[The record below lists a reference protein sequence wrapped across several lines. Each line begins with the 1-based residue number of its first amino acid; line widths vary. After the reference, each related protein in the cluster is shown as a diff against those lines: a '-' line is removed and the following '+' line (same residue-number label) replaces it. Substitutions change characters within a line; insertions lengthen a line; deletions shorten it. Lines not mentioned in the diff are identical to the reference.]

1 MAATLPTIDDV
12 YGHKKLEAWK
22 LQNDLQKLLEYAANT
37 PSRCFAGNAYLY
49 HYQIEN
55 LCNVRINGKDSLREV
70 MADPTRYAV
79 FYQRVLDMGRSGS
92 LPNRVYEHHRFNGG
106 AVFFKPTTAKYIAKL
121 FGATH
126 MLDPTAGWGG
136 RMLGAWA
143 AGCAY
148 TGFDINTDLKPA
160 YDTMLDSNYIKT
172 YTRHERPLN
181 MRWENVLTADISGV
195 DYDLVLTSPPYI
207 NKEMY
212 PHMPAFESKAKF
224 YTDFLIPLINKC
236 RDNMKR
242 SGWVCIN
249 ISPAMYKDLTVTHKY
264 QVCERQEPLLQQK
277 RLGKDKADMIYCW
290 QVTREAPAPV
300 AAVAEVS
307 AAVSGPSYSPA

>member
-1 MAATLPTIDDV
+1 MLPSIKDV
-12 YGHKKLEAWK
+12 YDHKKITDSK
-22 LQNDLQKLLEYAANT
+22 LHNDLTKLINYKTDAPT
-37 PSRCFAGNAYLY
+37 RCFAGNAFLY

-79 FYQRVLDMGRSGS
+79 FYQRVLDMGRTGS

-143 AGCAY
+143 AKSRY
-148 TGFDINTDLKPA
+148 TGFDINTDLRPA
-160 YDTMLDSNYIKT
+160 YDSMMTK
-172 YTRHERPLN
+172 
-181 MRWENVLTADISGV
+181 MREWFHIPADKYKLVWENFLTADISGI

-236 RDNMKR
+236 RDNMKK

-249 ISPAMYKDLTVTHKY
+249 ISPAMYMDLTVTHKY
-264 QVCERQEPLLQQK
+264 PVCERQEPLLQQK

-290 QVTREAPAPV
+290 QVTREVPAPV
-300 AAVAEVS
+300 VVAEES

>member
-1 MAATLPTIDDV
+1 MAAIIPTIEDV
-12 YGHKKLEAWK
+12 YAHKKITGSK
-22 LQNDLQKLLEYAANT
+22 LTNDLQKLLEYDADKPN
-37 PSRCFAGNAYLY
+37 RCFAGNAFLF
-49 HYQIEN
+49 HHQIEN
-55 LCNVRINGKDSLREV
+55 LCNVRNNGKESLREV
-70 MADPTRYAV
+70 MSDPTKYAA
-79 FYQRVLDMGRSGS
+79 FYQRVLDMGRSGNM
-92 LPNRVYEHHRFNGG
+92 PNRVYEHHRFNGG

-148 TGFDINTDLKPA
+148 TGFDINTDLKAP
-160 YDTMLDSNYIKT
+160 YETMLNSKSFKT
-172 YTRHERPLN
+172 FYQHRPLD
-181 MRWENVLTADISGV
+181 MRWENFLTADISGI

-212 PHMPAFESKAKF
+212 PHMPAFVSKAAF

-249 ISPAMYKDLTVTHKY
+249 ISPQMYKDLTVTNGY
-264 QVCERQEPLLQQK
+264 PVSERQEPLLQQK
-277 RLGKDKADMIYCW
+277 RLGKDKGDQIYCW
-290 QVTREAPAPV
+290 RAPL
-300 AAVAEVS
+300 
-307 AAVSGPSYSPA
+307 